1 MHYDRIRVCFI
12 IEIHN
17 LGGIHVCHDGV
28 ILVVFAQ
35 LLEGRFGH
43 VNDGL
48 HEFSGSDQFLD
59 TLMNRIHGYLIKKC
73 ISIELRHIHTHLY
86 LLSNHSFDPR

>member
-1 MHYDRIRVCFI
+1 MHYDRIGVCFI

-17 LGGIHVCHDGV
+17 LGGILVCHDGV

-35 LLEGRFGH
+35 LLERRLGH
-43 VNDGL
+43 VKDGL
-48 HEFSGSDQFLD
+48 HEFSSSDQFFD
-59 TLMNRIHGYLIKKC
+59 TLMNRLHGYLIKKC